1 MLECLAVGMGGFLG
15 SVLRY
20 LVGKIPVNETMAFPV
35 KTFAI
40 NLIGSF
46 VIGVLAALS
55 VKYSNLNPRLI
66 LFLKVGFCGG
76 FTTFSTF
83 ALETGDLMQKGQTG
97 VAAIYVA
104 LSVVL
109 GVLCAIGGQILIE
122 RV

>member
-1 MLECLAVGMGGFLG
+1 MLECLVVGMGGFLG

-20 LVGKIPVNETMAFPV
+20 LIGKIPVNETMTFPI

-46 VIGVLAALS
+46 VIGILAALS
-55 VKYSNLNPRLI
+55 VKYSSLNPRLV

-83 ALETGDLMQKGQTG
+83 ALETSDLMQKGQTSIA
-97 VAAIYVA
+97 VVYAV
-104 LSVVL
+104 LSAVF
-109 GVLCAIGGQILIE
+109 GVLCVIGGQALIE
-122 RV
+122 HI